1 MGEGREEGPSRSL
14 AVYGLLLELYPRAY
28 LRRHRE
34 ELLQNFQDLER
45 EFPSKAALWRLIGK
59 DLAVSLRA
67 ELVRTFLGQTTIR
80 FGILSLMLLIVGRH
94 AGLSEQA
101 AWIFCFG
108 YALGWLGGWLGR
120 SWRTRSS
127 RGSPGF
133 IRSFS
138 GQAAVLVGAITIVLA
153 TAKLFPGLQERLV
166 IAFCYAA
173 VLAWL
178 SGWWANHRLTSA
190 WR

>member
-1 MGEGREEGPSRSL
+1 MS
-14 AVYGLLLELYPRAY
+14 GLLLELYPRAY
-28 LRRHRE
+28 LRRHRA

-45 EFPSKAALWRLIGK
+45 EFPSKAALWRLIGN
-59 DLAVSLRA
+59 DLVVSLRA
-67 ELVRTFLGQTTIR
+67 ELARTFLGQTTIR
-80 FGILSLMLLIVGRH
+80 FAILSLMLLIVGRR

-108 YALGWLGGWLGR
+108 YALGWIGGWSGR
-120 SWRTRSS
+120 SWQARSS
-127 RGSPGF
+127 RESPGF

-138 GQAAVLVGAITIVLA
+138 GQAAALVGAITIVLA
-153 TAKLFPGLQERLV
+153 TAKLVPGLQERLV

-173 VLAWL
+173 ALAWF
-178 SGWWANHRLTSA
+178 SGWWGNYRLSNV